1 MLNDYHY
8 YTLICPY
15 IKITNRQIC
24 SRRDRHLIADKNPKK
39 QFLNAII
46 YLHMCSPCIP
56 RYCICR
62 YFDKADIIRAYNR
75 ENEIK
80 LLLHSI

>member
-1 MLNDYHY
+1 MLNDYYY

-15 IKITNRQIC
+15 IDIKDRQIC

-46 YLHMCSPCIP
+46 FLHTGTPCAP
-56 RYCICR
+56 RFCICR
-62 YFDKADIIRAYNR
+62 YFNDDDVINAYYR
-75 ENEIK
+75 YNELK
-80 LLLHSI
+80 LLLHK